1 MSRLIAFAALFLV
14 MVVILVEI
22 GDCGS
27 IQDWYVMYGSLSL
40 SRDLIYS
47 DGLEVY
53 TYPLQVYFF

>member
-27 IQDWYVMYGSLSL
+27 IQDWYVMYCMAA
-40 SRDLIYS
+40 
-47 DGLEVY
+47 
-53 TYPLQVYFF
+53 YP